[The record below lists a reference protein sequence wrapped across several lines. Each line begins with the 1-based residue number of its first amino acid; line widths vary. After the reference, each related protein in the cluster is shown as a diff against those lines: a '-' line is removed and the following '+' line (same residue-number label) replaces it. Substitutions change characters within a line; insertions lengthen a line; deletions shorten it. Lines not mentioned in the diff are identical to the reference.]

1 MCAGLF
7 LYLHTMEKPHIP
19 GLDIPIRTIYC
30 IGRNYAQHAK
40 EMGSPIPKMPLVFL
54 KPLGSICYSDSTVS
68 LPTQTNDVHFE
79 GEIVIAISKSGKNI
93 PHDSVQDHI
102 AGYGVGID
110 FTARDIQSI
119 AKKQGHPWSIAKGF
133 DDFAPISEF
142 IIASEIEDENDMD
155 IKLFQN
161 GFVKQHGNTSEMI
174 FPIKNLITFLSQIYT
189 LYPGDLIFTGT
200 PEGVGPVKSGDKL
213 EVLLNNGIKSLTV
226 NIQ

>member
-1 MCAGLF
+1 MRN
-7 LYLHTMEKPHIP
+7 PQIP
-19 GLDIPIRTIYC
+19 GLDLPIRTIYC

-54 KPLGSICYSDSTVS
+54 KPLGAICYSDSMIS
-68 LPTQTNDVHFE
+68 IPTQSNDVHFE
-79 GEIVIAISKSGKNI
+79 GEIVVALSKSGKNI
-93 PHDSVQDHI
+93 PHGSVQDYI

-110 FTARDIQSI
+110 FTARDIQAI

-142 IIASEIEDENDMD
+142 IPASEIEDENNMD
-155 IKLFQN
+155 LKLFQN
-161 GFVKQHGNTSEMI
+161 GFVKQHGNSSEMI
-174 FPIKNLITFLSQIYT
+174 FPIPNLITFLSQIYT

-200 PEGVGPVKSGDKL
+200 PEGVGAVQSGDKL
-213 EVLLNNGIKSLTV
+213 EVLLNNGIKSLTG

>member
-1 MCAGLF
+1 MQQ
-7 LYLHTMEKPHIP
+7 PQIP
-19 GLDIPIRTIYC
+19 GLDLPVRTIYC

-54 KPLGSICYSDSTVS
+54 KPLGAICYNNSTIS
-68 LPTQTNDVHFE
+68 IPPQSKDVHFE
-79 GEIVIAISKSGKNI
+79 GEIVVAISKTGKNI
-93 PHDSVQDHI
+93 AHGSAQDHI

-110 FTARDIQSI
+110 FTARDIQAI

-142 IIASEIEDENDMD
+142 VPASEIEDDNDMD
-155 IKLFQN
+155 LKLFQN

-174 FPIKNLITFLSQIYT
+174 FPISNLITFLSQIYT
-189 LYPGDLIFTGT
+189 LHPGDLIFTGT
-200 PEGVGPVKSGDKL
+200 PEGVSPVQPGDKL